1 MSDKIVKFLAH
12 NGRISVICADTT
24 QMVEEA
30 RNIHDMSPV
39 VTAAFGRL
47 LTITAIMATEMKGSK
62 DKLTVQLKG
71 NGPIGVMI
79 ATANNKPIV
88 KGYAT
93 NPVVE
98 LPLNEDGKLDVSG
111 AVGFEGYIN
120 VVKDIGLKDPY
131 IGISPLVSG
140 EIAEDFAN
148 YFVNSEQRNSAVA
161 LGVLVDKNGVRAS
174 GGYLINPMPDAT
186 EEDIVAVEQAIFKA
200 GAMSK
205 MLDQNLTLEEIA
217 KKITGDENVEI
228 IENNIAPEFKCDCSK
243 EHMQDA
249 LMTIGKEELEDIIE
263 KEGKAELVCH
273 FCNKKYQFDRN
284 DLENILKNIEKSET
298 KIEKNG
304 KE

>member
-111 AVGFEGYIN
+111 AVGYEGYIN

-161 LGVLVDKNGVRAS
+161 LGVLVDKNGVKAS

>member
-1 MSDKIVKFLAH
+1 MSDKIIKFLAH
-12 NGRISVICADTT
+12 EGRISVICANTT
-24 QMVEEA
+24 EMVEEA
-30 RNIHDMSPV
+30 RKIHDMSPV

-98 LPLNEDGKLDVSG
+98 LPLNEDGKLDVGG
-111 AVGFEGYIN
+111 AVGYEGYIN

-186 EEDIVAVEQAIFKA
+186 EADISTVEQSIFKA

-217 KKITGDENVEI
+217 KRITGDENVEI
-228 IENNIAPEFKCDCSK
+228 LEDDIVPEFKCDCSK

-249 LMTIGKEELEDIIE
+249 LMTIGKEELQDMIE

-273 FCNKKYQFDRN
+273 FCNKKYEFN
-284 DLENILKNIEKSET
+284 KEELENILRNIEENKAE
-298 KIEKNG
+298 
-304 KE
+304 